1 MFEDMKEMEDV
12 TVLSNAPTP
21 IHQISDHSND
31 DKINNNNNNLKEII
45 NGNTHEN
52 NENSHISGIFQHAIS
67 EKSNDYKNIT
77 KEQKS
82 SKLKKEKL
90 TSELSKKQDSQNFNL
105 SEPTYDESEEQSS
118 EQPLE
123 QLSKQLL
130 EHSLKQP
137 SEHSPNHSSEQPSEQ
152 SLNNSSTEENQKEKG
167 NSIQFRPSFAEQMFL
182 QFVADDEKEKYELQQ
197 VIIDQT
203 TQRLSEQQQEVSR
216 LNTKIN
222 HQKVKMEE
230 RKALHRQLSHELELK
245 RRQSAEL
252 RLKLSTQFEKSQ
264 QQQKELN
271 YYKKLNTK
279 CIEENRL
286 LQQQIR

>member
-1 MFEDMKEMEDV
+1 
-12 TVLSNAPTP
+12 
-21 IHQISDHSND
+21 
-31 DKINNNNNNLKEII
+31 
-45 NGNTHEN
+45 
-52 NENSHISGIFQHAIS
+52 
-67 EKSNDYKNIT
+67 
-77 KEQKS
+77 
-82 SKLKKEKL
+82 
-90 TSELSKKQDSQNFNL
+90 L

-286 LQQQIR
+286 LQQQIRELTKIKFLKLS